1 MKMYIFVNTDLGMD
15 KGKIAAQVGHG
26 VQLMI
31 EAILL
36 HGVYKTNYQE
46 WKRSGIAKI
55 VLKATG
61 EQIARLSARDD
72 AVHVIDAG
80 MTQIPAGSMTVVVL
94 PPSSDPGLPDLCRY
108 KLL

>member
-1 MKMYIFVNTDLGMD
+1 MYIFVNTDLGMD

-26 VQLMI
+26 VQLMM
-31 EAILL
+31 EAILV
-36 HGVYKTNYQE
+36 HGAFKANYGE
-46 WKRSGIAKI
+46 WKRSNIAKI

-61 EQIARLSARDD
+61 EQIKQLAARDD

-80 MTQIPAGSMTVVVL
+80 LTQIPAGSMTVVVL
-94 PPSSDPGLPDLCRY
+94 PPSADPGVPGLNNY